1 MCSKASKVVDNYQA
15 TGLSNPLKTLNPNA
29 QGVLC
34 LIGALGCLTLSDS
47 IIKWLSPELPLH
59 EITLFRSCFALV
71 IVMIIVQLEGGLV
84 TLKTRRPILHFVRGS
99 MLVLANMFF
108 FTALAAMPMA
118 ETVVLFY
125 TAPLFICI
133 LSQPVL
139 GEKVSLSRWLVIAL
153 GMIGAIIMLRPGSDV
168 FQLISLLPIMAALS
182 YAAMTM
188 MTRKLGLQEK
198 AGALTFYIQLA
209 FIVIS
214 SIAGLAIGDGSFD
227 IYHSQSL
234 SFLLRAWVW
243 PDWQQLQLLMVCGGI
258 VSIGGYLISQA
269 YRIGEV
275 SAVAPFEYASLPFAL
290 VVGFYLWGDWP
301 DWRAFVGT
309 GLIISSGLLVVYIEK
324 RSRKKS
330 LQHAQID
337 Y

>member
-1 MCSKASKVVDNYQA
+1 MTIVNN
-15 TGLSNPLKTLNPNA
+15 GLLNPLKNINQNTQA
-29 QGVLC
+29 VLC
-34 LIGALGCLTLSDS
+34 LISALACLTVSDS

-59 EITLFRSCFALV
+59 QITLFRSCFALV
-71 IVMIIVQLEGGLV
+71 IVLVIVQLEGGLV

-108 FTALAAMPMA
+108 FIGLAAMPLA

-125 TAPLFICI
+125 TAPLFICM

-139 GEKVSLSRWLVIAL
+139 GEKVGLSRWLVIFAGL
-153 GMIGAIIMLRPGSDV
+153 IGAIIMLRPGSEV
-168 FQLISLLPIMAALS
+168 FKPVSLLPILAALS

-188 MTRKLGLQEK
+188 MTRKLGIQEK
-198 AGALTFYIQLA
+198 AGALTFYIQIA

-214 SIAGLAIGDGSFD
+214 SITGLAIGDGAFD
-227 IYHSQSL
+227 LYANKSL
-234 SFLLRAWVW
+234 GFLLRAWVW
-243 PDWQQLQLLMVCGGI
+243 PNSYQLQLLMLCGGI

-269 YRIGEV
+269 YRLGEA

-290 VVGFYLWGDWP
+290 VIGYYLWGDWP
-301 DWRAFVGT
+301 DSYAFVGT
-309 GLIISSGLLVVYIEK
+309 GLITCSGLLVFYLEN
-324 RSRKKS
+324 RAHRKS

>member
-1 MCSKASKVVDNYQA
+1 MTTPDDC
-15 TGLSNPLKTLNPNA
+15 LINPLKNLNQNT

-34 LIGALGCLTLSDS
+34 LVSALACLTVSDS

-59 EITLFRSCFALV
+59 QITLFRSCFALV
-71 IVMIIVQLEGGLV
+71 IVMFIVQLEGGLV

-108 FTALAAMPMA
+108 FVGLAAMPLA

-133 LSQPVL
+133 LSRPVL
-139 GEKVSLSRWLVIAL
+139 GERVGLSRWLVIVVGL
-153 GMIGAIIMLRPGSDV
+153 IGAIIMLRPGSEV
-168 FQLISLLPIMAALS
+168 FKLVSLLPILAALS

-188 MTRKLGLQEK
+188 MTRKLGMQEK

-214 SIAGLAIGDGSFD
+214 SITGLAIGDGAFD
-227 IYHSQSL
+227 LYDNNSL
-234 SFLLRAWVW
+234 GFLLRAWVW
-243 PDWQQLQLLMVCGGI
+243 PNSYQLQLLMLCGGI
-258 VSIGGYLISQA
+258 VSIGGYLMSQA
-269 YRIGEV
+269 YRLGEAAV
-275 SAVAPFEYASLPFAL
+275 VAPFEYASLPFAL
-290 VVGFYLWGDWP
+290 VIGFYLWGDWP
-301 DWRAFVGT
+301 DWHAFIGT
-309 GLIISSGLLVVYIEK
+309 GLIICSGLLVFYLEN
-324 RSRKKS
+324 RAHKKTVP
-330 LQHAQID
+330 HAQID

>member
-1 MCSKASKVVDNYQA
+1 MTTPDDC
-15 TGLSNPLKTLNPNA
+15 LINPLKNLNQNT

-34 LIGALGCLTLSDS
+34 LVSALACLTVSDS

-59 EITLFRSCFALV
+59 QITLFRSCFALV
-71 IVMIIVQLEGGLV
+71 IVMFIVQLEGGLV

-108 FTALAAMPMA
+108 FLGLAAMPLA

-133 LSQPVL
+133 LSRPVL
-139 GEKVSLSRWLVIAL
+139 GERVGLSRWLVIVVGL
-153 GMIGAIIMLRPGSDV
+153 IGAIIMLRPGSEV
-168 FQLISLLPIMAALS
+168 FKLVSLLPILAALS

-188 MTRKLGLQEK
+188 MTRKLGMQEK

-214 SIAGLAIGDGSFD
+214 SITGLAIGDGAFD
-227 IYHSQSL
+227 LYDNTSL
-234 SFLLRAWVW
+234 GFLLRAWVW
-243 PDWQQLQLLMVCGGI
+243 PNSYQLQLLMLCGGI
-258 VSIGGYLISQA
+258 VSIGGYLMSQA
-269 YRIGEV
+269 YRLGEAAV
-275 SAVAPFEYASLPFAL
+275 VAPFEYASLPFAL
-290 VVGFYLWGDWP
+290 VIGFYLWGDWP
-301 DWRAFVGT
+301 DWHAFIGT
-309 GLIISSGLLVVYIEK
+309 GLIICSGLLVFYLEN
-324 RSRKKS
+324 RAHKKNVP
-330 LQHAQID
+330 HAQID

>member
-1 MCSKASKVVDNYQA
+1 
-15 TGLSNPLKTLNPNA
+15 
-29 QGVLC
+29 LC
-34 LIGALGCLTLSDS
+34 LVGALACLTLSDS

-59 EITLFRSCFALV
+59 EITLFRSCFALAMV
-71 IVMIIVQLEGGLV
+71 LVFVQLEGGLE
-84 TLKTRRPILHFVRGS
+84 TLKTRRPLLHLLRGS

-108 FTALAAMPMA
+108 FVGLAAMPLA

-125 TAPLFICI
+125 TAPLFICV
-133 LSQPVL
+133 LSGPIL
-139 GEKVSLSRWLVIAL
+139 GEKVGLSRWLVIVVGL
-153 GMIGAIIMLRPGSDV
+153 IGAVIMLRPGSEV
-168 FQLISLLPIMAALS
+168 FRPVSLLPVLAALS

-188 MTRKLGLQEK
+188 MTRKLGMQEK

-209 FIVIS
+209 FIGIS
-214 SIAGLAIGDGSFD
+214 SLTGLVIGDGGFD
-227 IYHSQSL
+227 IYDNPSL
-234 SFLLRAWVW
+234 SFLLRAWIW
-243 PDWQQLQLLMVCGGI
+243 PNTAQLQLLIVCGAI

-269 YRIGEV
+269 YRIGEA

-309 GLIISSGLLVVYIEK
+309 GLIIGSGLLVVYLENRAHK
-324 RSRKKS
+324 RL

>member
-1 MCSKASKVVDNYQA
+1 MTTPDDC
-15 TGLSNPLKTLNPNA
+15 LINPLKNLNQNT

-34 LIGALGCLTLSDS
+34 LVSALACLTVSDS

-59 EITLFRSCFALV
+59 QITLFRSCFALV
-71 IVMIIVQLEGGLV
+71 IVMFIVQLEGGLV

-108 FTALAAMPMA
+108 FVGLAAMPLA

-139 GEKVSLSRWLVIAL
+139 GERVGLSRWLVIIVGL
-153 GMIGAIIMLRPGSDV
+153 IGAIIMLRPGSEV
-168 FQLISLLPIMAALS
+168 FKLVSLLPILAALS
-182 YAAMTM
+182 YATMTM
-188 MTRKLGLQEK
+188 MTRKLGIREK

-214 SIAGLAIGDGSFD
+214 SITGLAIGDGSFD
-227 IYHSQSL
+227 LYDNKSL
-234 SFLLRAWVW
+234 GFLLRAWVW
-243 PDWQQLQLLMVCGGI
+243 PNSYQLQLLMLCGGI

-269 YRIGEV
+269 YRLGEA

-290 VVGFYLWGDWP
+290 VIGFYLWGDWP
-301 DWRAFVGT
+301 DWHAFIGT
-309 GLIISSGLLVVYIEK
+309 GLIICSGLLVFYLEN
-324 RSRKKS
+324 RAHKKS
-330 LQHAQID
+330 LRHAQID

>member
-1 MCSKASKVVDNYQA
+1 M
-15 TGLSNPLKTLNPNA
+15 SNPLRSLNPNT

-34 LIGALGCLTLSDS
+34 LVGALACLTVSDS

-59 EITLFRSCFALV
+59 QITLFRSCFALV
-71 IVMIIVQLEGGLV
+71 VVLLIVQLEGGLV
-84 TLKTRRPILHFVRGS
+84 TLKTRRPILHFLRGS

-108 FTALAAMPMA
+108 FVGLAAMSLA

-125 TAPLFICI
+125 TAPLFICV
-133 LSQPVL
+133 LAQPIL
-139 GEKVSLSRWLVIAL
+139 GEKVGISRWLVIVVGL
-153 GMIGAIIMLRPGSDV
+153 IGVIIMLRPGSEV
-168 FQLISLLPIMAALS
+168 FKLVSLLPILAALS

-188 MTRKLGLQEK
+188 MTRKLGIQEK
-198 AGALTFYIQLA
+198 AGALTFYIQIA

-214 SIAGLAIGDGSFD
+214 SITGLAIGDGALD
-227 IYHSQSL
+227 IYHSKSL
-234 SFLLRAWVW
+234 SFLLRAWAW
-243 PDWQQLQLLMVCGGI
+243 PNLYQLQLLMVCGGI

-269 YRIGEV
+269 YRLGEA

-290 VVGFYLWGDWP
+290 MVGFYLWGDWP
-301 DWRAFVGT
+301 DWYAFVGT
-309 GLIISSGLLVVYIEK
+309 GLIISSGLLVFYLEN
-324 RSRKKS
+324 RAPKKS

>member
-1 MCSKASKVVDNYQA
+1 MTIADD
-15 TGLSNPLKTLNPNA
+15 GLHNPLKNLNRNA

-34 LIGALGCLTLSDS
+34 LVGALACLTVSDS

-59 EITLFRSCFALV
+59 QITLFRSCFALV
-71 IVMIIVQLEGGLV
+71 IVLLIVQLEGGLV
-84 TLKTRRPILHFVRGS
+84 TLKTRRPVLHFVRGS

-108 FTALAAMPMA
+108 FVGLAAMPLA

-139 GEKVSLSRWLVIAL
+139 GEKVGLSRWLVIIVGL
-153 GMIGAIIMLRPGSDV
+153 IGATIMLRPGSEV
-168 FQLISLLPIMAALS
+168 FKLVSLLPILAALS

-188 MTRKLGLQEK
+188 MTRKLGIREK

-214 SIAGLAIGDGSFD
+214 SITGLAIGDGAFD
-227 IYHSQSL
+227 LYDNKSL
-234 SFLLRAWVW
+234 GFLLRAWIW
-243 PDWQQLQLLMVCGGI
+243 PNSYQLQLLMLCGGI

-269 YRIGEV
+269 YRLGEA

-290 VVGFYLWGDWP
+290 VIGFYLWGDWP
-301 DWRAFVGT
+301 DWHAFIGT
-309 GLIISSGLLVVYIEK
+309 GLIICSGLLVFYLEN
-324 RSRKKS
+324 RAHKKS
-330 LQHAQID
+330 LPHAQID

>member
-1 MCSKASKVVDNYQA
+1 MTTPDDC
-15 TGLSNPLKTLNPNA
+15 LINPLKNLNQNT

-34 LIGALGCLTLSDS
+34 LVSALACLTVSDS

-59 EITLFRSCFALV
+59 QITLFRSCFALV
-71 IVMIIVQLEGGLV
+71 IVMFIVQLEGGLV

-108 FTALAAMPMA
+108 FVGLAAMPLA
-118 ETVVLFY
+118 ETMVLFY

-139 GEKVSLSRWLVIAL
+139 GERVGLSRWLVIIVGL
-153 GMIGAIIMLRPGSDV
+153 IGAIIMLRPGSEV
-168 FQLISLLPIMAALS
+168 FKLVSLLPILAALS

-188 MTRKLGLQEK
+188 MTRKLGIREK

-214 SIAGLAIGDGSFD
+214 SITGLAIGDGSFD
-227 IYHSQSL
+227 LYDNKSL
-234 SFLLRAWVW
+234 GFLLRAWAW
-243 PDWQQLQLLMVCGGI
+243 PNSYQLQLLMLCGGI

-269 YRIGEV
+269 YRLGEA

-290 VVGFYLWGDWP
+290 VIGFYLWGDWP
-301 DWRAFVGT
+301 DWHAFIGT
-309 GLIISSGLLVVYIEK
+309 GLIICSGLLVFYLEN
-324 RSRKKS
+324 RAHKKS
-330 LQHAQID
+330 LRHAQID